1 MTSISPWVV
10 TLDALS
16 PFAVPSP
23 PRDIPVAPYLK
34 DPAPNGTYAVEL
46 HAEIIAD
53 GASTQICTA
62 RLEWMYW
69 SFRHIFAHQCIGG
82 CGVSSGDIIA
92 TGTASG
98 TTPGSLGCLLET
110 SIGGKK
116 PFNLMGGSKR
126 TYLEDGD
133 SVRITGFAGTR
144 GDGVG
149 FGECIGLVLPA
160 SILKSEQ
167 NRSL

>member
-10 TLDALS
+10 TVDALS
-16 PFAVPSP
+16 PFTVPSP
-23 PRDIPVAPYLK
+23 PRDSPVAPYLN

-46 HAEIIAD
+46 HAEVIVD
-53 GASTQICTA
+53 GMTTRICTA

-82 CGVSSGDIIA
+82 CGVAGGDIIA

-98 TTPGSLGCLLET
+98 TKPDSLGCLLEM
-110 SIGGKK
+110 SMGGKK
-116 PFNLMGGSKR
+116 SFEQKGGLKR
-126 TYLEDGD
+126 AYLEDSD
-133 SVRITGFAGTR
+133 SVRITGFAGVE

-149 FGECIGLVLPA
+149 FGECIGKIVAGPVL
-160 SILKSEQ
+160 KDQQ
-167 NRSL
+167 NRPV